1 MATVSSEAVNKMA
14 TRKETNNDI
23 QHTENQT
30 LSNTKPTNKGS
41 ELICSGRV
49 SSFYSTNDTLR
60 ITVKQN
66 DHHLI
71 RNLVWSPIYV
81 NEYKQQYV
89 DIYYEFSLLHI
100 FSLVLHIFGKQT
112 GYIFQSPK
120 TIKT

>member
-14 TRKETNNDI
+14 TRKETNNDL

-30 LSNTKPTNKGS
+30 LISGS

-60 ITVKQN
+60 VTVKHN

-71 RNLVWSPIYV
+71 RKSGMVTNIC
-81 NEYKQQYV
+81 K
-89 DIYYEFSLLHI
+89 
-100 FSLVLHIFGKQT
+100 
-112 GYIFQSPK
+112 
-120 TIKT
+120 